1 MNLLKPLNLFRHSFR
16 FSLCDHRRI
25 YESGTTL
32 IEMMISLFVI
42 GVGMMG
48 VVALQSYSISQTQQS
63 ADYSQAVMLAQDILE
78 RMRSNPHNVKAYQI
92 ASHDN
97 PVEPVDCAAVPC
109 SSQQLTNWDLFHWKK
124 SVAQRLPKGSAAIH
138 YSHNHYVIRIEF
150 DVIDQIQS
158 KHQTVNHYTLTGQI
172 E

>member
-1 MNLLKPLNLFRHSFR
+1 MNLLKPQNLFRYSFR
-16 FSLCDHRRI
+16 YSISYYKRS
-25 YESGTTL
+25 YERGTTL

-78 RMRSNPHNVKAYQI
+78 RMRSNPQSIQAYQI
-92 ASHDN
+92 ALHDDL
-97 PVEPVDCAAVPC
+97 VEPIDCSLTYC
-109 SSQQLTNWDLFHWKK
+109 TSQQVKNWDLFHWKK
-124 SVAQRLPKGSAAIH
+124 SISQRLPRGAAAIQ
-138 YSHNHYVIRIEF
+138 YSDNRYIIHIEF
-150 DVIDQIQS
+150 DTADQNQS
-158 KHQTVNHYTLTGQI
+158 QHQVVNHYTLTSQV